1 MIATAV
7 NANATM
13 LMTIMLMIFMAQVSL
28 SKMKKLN
35 PGLLIQD
42 TMKLG
47 LTDMAECVLAPGVTL
62 CAT

>member
-1 MIATAV
+1 
-7 NANATM
+7 
-13 LMTIMLMIFMAQVSL
+13 MIFMAQVSL

-47 LTDMAECVLAPGVTL
+47 SGLIFLCLTDMAECVLAPGATL